1 MEVQASTCFFWYVTY
16 KIAFKELKDMEY
28 ENRDD
33 YIIKKYQQDEATMV
47 QLFVNWSLSNDLDPL
62 ELYKRAYPVQSTN
75 EVLIKALEDADSSEM
90 DISDETIL
98 EILQM
103 FGNDDL
109 AFVVSEEMEKLKKR
123 KGER

>member
-1 MEVQASTCFFWYVTY
+1 
-16 KIAFKELKDMEY
+16 MEY

-109 AFVVSEEMEKLKKR
+109 AFVVSEEMEKLRKR